1 MSNKSRPLQIRIDS
15 PVQSVDRAL
24 ELLEVL
30 AKKGE
35 AGVTELAQEINV
47 HKSTASR
54 LIQALDKRGLVQQ
67 IGERGRFRLG
77 LGILKLAG
85 AASSQIDAVSLAKPV
100 AQDLATKV
108 GETVNLAVLSGS
120 EVLYVDQVA
129 GPSALS
135 MRAWVGQRV
144 PAYCTATGK
153 VLTAWLDERE
163 RKNVLPKNLIKFT
176 ENTITNYQELE
187 TELSRVRK
195 NGFAIALEEM
205 ESGLVAIAAPVKNA
219 HQDVIAALVVS
230 GPAFRI
236 TKDRIKEISNLV
248 IRAAQK
254 ISTNVGAA

>member
-85 AASSQIDAVSLAKPV
+85 AASSQIDAVSLAKP
-100 AQDLATKV
+100 
-108 GETVNLAVLSGS
+108 GI
-120 EVLYVDQVA
+120 
-129 GPSALS
+129 
-135 MRAWVGQRV
+135 
-144 PAYCTATGK
+144 
-153 VLTAWLDERE
+153 
-163 RKNVLPKNLIKFT
+163 NVRLRLM
-176 ENTITNYQELE
+176 L
-187 TELSRVRK
+187 L
-195 NGFAIALEEM
+195 
-205 ESGLVAIAAPVKNA
+205 
-219 HQDVIAALVVS
+219 H
-230 GPAFRI
+230 
-236 TKDRIKEISNLV
+236 
-248 IRAAQK
+248 
-254 ISTNVGAA
+254 